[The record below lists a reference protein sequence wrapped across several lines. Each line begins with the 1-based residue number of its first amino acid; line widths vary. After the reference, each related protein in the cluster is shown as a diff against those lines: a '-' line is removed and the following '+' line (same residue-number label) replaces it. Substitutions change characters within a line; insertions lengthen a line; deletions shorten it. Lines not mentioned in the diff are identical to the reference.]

1 MGGLTHS
8 MEVSESLSLSL
19 SLWLSLILSKSHG
32 RLAVLGAT
40 SVPTLASMDDGSL
53 RGPVKCTL
61 GTHVPRNGGAVANHW
76 TLSCVDSLLVRS
88 SDAAKAWDPALGRVR
103 GSGTGCHPYLRTF
116 ALRHFSPSSPR
127 SVTFLDLGTEVAH
140 LGRCCKISK
149 LLPPFIPQKSNSL
162 QVPFFLF
169 LGHLGNCLLRR
180 SGDRC
185 VRRDVPYAFSQ
196 RDCLV
201 SY

>member
-1 MGGLTHS
+1 MGGTHS
-8 MEVSESLSLSL
+8 LNGSLRVTLTL
-19 SLWLSLILSKSHG
+19 
-32 RLAVLGAT
+32 
-40 SVPTLASMDDGSL
+40 TLALTLTLQESWKTRGARCDIRPYLKVPSMDDGSL

-103 GSGTGCHPYLRTF
+103 GSGTGCHRYLRTF
-116 ALRHFSPSSPR
+116 TLRHFSPSSPR
-127 SVTFLDLGTEVAH
+127 SVTFLHLSTEVAH

-162 QVPFFLF
+162 
-169 LGHLGNCLLRR
+169 
-180 SGDRC
+180 
-185 VRRDVPYAFSQ
+185 
-196 RDCLV
+196 
-201 SY
+201 